1 MNTQTVKRTDLQL
14 EQAVATYLMFSCLD
28 MFEDFFATARKYENA
43 NRELDRA
50 AKQRM
55 YMIDEQWKQMKK
67 YVRKTGM
74 ETQLNFGDT
83 AEMFKELMVLL
94 VDAGDEKPEVIKLVS
109 DFASKFEPQLKLNK
123 KAFGI

>member
-1 MNTQTVKRTDLQL
+1 MTQRKDLKL
-14 EQAVATYLMFSCLD
+14 EQAVATYLMFVCLD
-28 MFEDFFATARKYENA
+28 MFEDFFAIARKYENSTA
-43 NRELDRA
+43 QLDKA

>member
-1 MNTQTVKRTDLQL
+1 MTERNNLKL
-14 EQAVATYLMFSCLD
+14 EQAVATYIMFVSLD
-28 MFEDFFATARKYENA
+28 LFEDFFAIARKYENSTTK
-43 NRELDRA
+43 LDKS

-55 YMIDEQWKQMKK
+55 YIIDEQWKEMKK

-74 ETQLNFGDT
+74 ETQLTFGDT

-94 VDAGDEKPEVIKLVS
+94 VDAGDEKPEIIKLVT
-109 DFASKFEPQLKLNK
+109 DFVSKLQPQLNLNL